1 MKKVAADIQKIQTR
15 QRRLTRISALV
26 VFLVTWNLAA
36 AQNLLI
42 ANARIIDGTG
52 GTIEE
57 GSVVVRNGRIVSVS
71 AGASESQGSLV
82 IDAVGMT
89 VMPGLIDSH
98 THLLIL
104 DRMRLDGEAALSR
117 WISEELPGHLE
128 TYLAS
133 GVTTVLAHGDY
144 FPEIIEVKRL
154 AVVGDLRSPRL
165 LVSGPFLTTIN
176 GHPVRMI
183 CDGAPAFCRA
193 SMMAEIDDPE
203 AARAKVRELAEA
215 GVDAIKIVYDDG
227 LSEDSLPELTNEVL
241 SAIANEAQRHS
252 LPLIAHAREIADAL
266 KVIDFGV
273 ARLAHPP
280 VLGAG
285 DLTQVG
291 QILGNASV
299 PFATTSSNWG
309 LNGIRTLLDASAT
322 TAFGTDGF
330 GRDGPR
336 EAVAREI
343 DAIAQILTPAEV
355 IAALTQNGAA
365 YVGLGDEI
373 GTLEPGKLADIIIID
388 GNPLE
393 NMAELANVEVVIQGG
408 RIVVDNR

>member
-1 MKKVAADIQKIQTR
+1 MKKV
-15 QRRLTRISALV
+15 SAFVAL
-26 VFLVTWNLAA
+26 LATWNLAV
-36 AQNLLI
+36 AQDLLI
-42 ANARIIDGTG
+42 TNARIIDGTG
-52 GTIEE
+52 GTIEQ
-57 GSVVVRNGRIVSVS
+57 GSVIVGDGRIVSVS
-71 AGASESQGSLV
+71 AGAPEAQGSLV
-82 IDAVGMT
+82 IDAEGMT

-98 THLLIL
+98 THLLIS
-104 DRMRLDGEAALSR
+104 DRMRLDGKAALSR

-128 TYLAS
+128 VYLAS

-154 AVVGDLRSPRL
+154 VEVGDLRSPRV
-165 LVSGPFLTTIN
+165 LVSGPFLTTTN
-176 GHPVRMI
+176 GHPVHFL
-183 CDGAPAFCRA
+183 CGGAPAFCRA

-203 AARAKVRELAEA
+203 TARAKVRELAEA

-227 LSEDSLPELTNEVL
+227 VSQDPRPELTDEVL
-241 SAIANEAQRHS
+241 SAIADEAQRHS

-365 YVGLGDEI
+365 YVSLGDEI
-373 GTLEPGKLADIIIID
+373 GTLEPGKLADIVIID
-388 GNPLE
+388 GDPLE
-393 NMAELANVEVVIQGG
+393 NIAELASVEVVIQGG

>member
-1 MKKVAADIQKIQTR
+1 LKKV
-15 QRRLTRISALV
+15 SAV
-26 VFLVTWNLAA
+26 VALLATWNLAV
-36 AQNLLI
+36 AQDLLI
-42 ANARIIDGTG
+42 INARIIDGTG
-52 GTIEE
+52 GTIEQ
-57 GSVVVRNGRIVSVS
+57 GSVVVRDGRIVSVT
-71 AGASESQGSLV
+71 AGASEAQGSLV
-82 IDAVGMT
+82 IDAEGMT

-104 DRMRLDGEAALSR
+104 DRMRLNGNAALSR

-128 TYLAS
+128 AYLAS

-154 AVVGDLRSPRL
+154 VEVGDLRSPRL
-165 LVSGPFLTTIN
+165 LVSGPFLTTSN
-176 GHPVRMI
+176 GHPIRML
-183 CDGAPAFCRA
+183 CGGAPAFCRA
-193 SMMAEIDDPE
+193 SMMSEIDDPE
-203 AARAKVRELAEA
+203 IARAKVRELAEA

-227 LSEDSLPELTNEVL
+227 LSQDPRPELTDEVL
-241 SAIANEAQRHS
+241 SAIADEAQRHG
-252 LPLIAHAREIADAL
+252 LPLIAHARETADAL

-273 ARLAHPP
+273 GRLAHPP

-291 QILGNASV
+291 QTLGNESV
-299 PFATTSSNWG
+299 PFATTSSWG
-309 LNGIRTLLDASAT
+309 LDGIRTLWDGGAT
-322 TAFGTDGF
+322 IAFGTDGF

-343 DAIAQILTPAEV
+343 DAIAKILTPAEV

-365 YVGLGDEI
+365 YVSLGDEI
-373 GTLEPGKLADIIIID
+373 GTLEPGKLADIVIID
-388 GNPLE
+388 GDPLA

-408 RIVVDNR
+408 RIIVDYR